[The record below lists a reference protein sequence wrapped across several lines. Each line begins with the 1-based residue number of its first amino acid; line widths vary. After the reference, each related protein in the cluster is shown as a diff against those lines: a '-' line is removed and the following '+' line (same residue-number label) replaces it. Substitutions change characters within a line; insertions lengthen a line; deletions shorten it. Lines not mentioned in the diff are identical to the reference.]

1 MIRSWLRHSD
11 GASILGIVLSLRTRT
26 RFTALIGLIG
36 LLVGLVACQS
46 GGTSTPAADPHAL
59 LDNAGQTIQQTK
71 SVKIKL
77 QATGAPAFVNTIG
90 AGLVQF
96 LSADGEYLA
105 PNSISATVKA
115 KLLGVAG
122 QLDIVAIGDTQWY
135 RNAILT
141 GGKFV
146 NSTFAPGFNAQQ
158 LVSSD
163 QGIRSALRSISDLAL
178 VGQENL
184 FGANVYHLKGNAPG
198 AKVTSLTVGLIQ
210 STSTV
215 NVDVY
220 IDTASLRAVD
230 VVLTQPET
238 VSATE
243 PNPTK
248 WDLELYDY
256 DQPVTITP
264 PPNAVSAPSKLA
276 PVPATQSVTVPATLS
291 ATPEATGTIPI
302 PPPLTATPTLPVPS
316 DVPIRP
322 SVGTAAA
329 TP

>member
-1 MIRSWLRHSD
+1 LR
-11 GASILGIVLSLRTRT
+11 IVPNLCTRA
-26 RFTALIGLIG
+26 RFAALIGLIG
-36 LLVGLVACQS
+36 LFGLVGCQIGATATPVADAGS
-46 GGTSTPAADPHAL
+46 L
-59 LDNAGQTIQQTK
+59 LNGAGLTIQQTK

-96 LSADGEYLA
+96 LSADGEYQA
-105 PNSISATVKA
+105 PASISATVKA

-122 QLDIVAIGDTQWY
+122 QVDIVAIGDTQYY

-163 QGIRSALRSISDLAL
+163 QGIKSALQSITDLTL

-184 FGANVYHLKGNAPG
+184 FGTSVYHLKGNAPG
-198 AKVTSLTVGLIQ
+198 PKVTSLTVGLIQ
-210 STSTV
+210 SNSTV

-220 IDTASLRAVD
+220 IDTTSLRAID

-256 DQPVTITP
+256 DVPVTITP
-264 PPNAVSAPSKLA
+264 PPDAISAPARVTPSPTGA
-276 PVPATQSVTVPATLS
+276 PQATAPATAASNGPGATSTL
-291 ATPEATGTIPI
+291 PI
-302 PPPLTATPTLPVPS
+302 PPDLTDTPTLPVPP
-316 DVPIRP
+316 DVPLTATT
-322 SVGTAAA
+322 GTEAV